1 MDTEK
6 ALKSYTK
13 LFGTTLARNQ
23 VADAANSLIT
33 SQVNAGVSVR
43 MAVIYL
49 LLGGEGNVVA

>member
-23 VADAANSLIT
+23 VADGAEI
-33 SQVNAGVSVR
+33 SQAFKVR
-43 MAVIYL
+43 LARL
-49 LLGGEGNVVA
+49 LYMLYK